1 MSPRSTQNGGV
12 LHPDA
17 PISLRIGAKVTGID
31 PATKTVLVEST
42 GHGGPL
48 GAPTRDQ
55 PRPGAHDRNRPRPGA
70 HDRNRS
76 GAEAAAIERIGYDVL
91 VLVTDAR
98 HIAAQA
104 GVLPAYRPLPG
115 RSRDG
120 APVFDVR
127 IRDGVIRL
135 SIPGN
140 TDEMAVGA

>member
-17 PISLRIGAKVTGID
+17 PISLRTGAKVTGID

-55 PRPGAHDRNRPRPGA
+55 PHPGA

-76 GAEAAAIERIGYDVL
+76 GAKAAGLSASATTSSSWPPTRATSLRKQVFCL
-91 VLVTDAR
+91 RT
-98 HIAAQA
+98 
-104 GVLPAYRPLPG
+104 G
-115 RSRDG
+115 RCLG
-120 APVFDVR
+120 APGTAPPSSTCGFA
-127 IRDGVIRL
+127 
-135 SIPGN
+135 
-140 TDEMAVGA
+140 TA